1 MDKYAQALATALIA
15 TMISN
20 CAMGQHGKE
29 EAMSDEDNKRDVKR
43 LTLEATPSAVGE
55 AGSGGKGSGPVG
67 PGLQQLVDKAKA
79 DLMTRMSLGDDAV
92 ELVDAAYVTWP
103 DSSLGCSKPGYQYMQ
118 VLTHGSRIVLKAGNR
133 LYYYHSGRNRPPFYC
148 ERPTV
153 SKPQPYGPDEA

>member
-20 CAMGQHGKE
+20 CAMGQHEKE
-29 EAMSDEDNKRDVKR
+29 AAMSDEDKKRDVKR

-55 AGSGGKGSGPVG
+55 ADSSSKAGGTVG
-67 PGLQQLVDKAKA
+67 PGLQQLVDTAKF
-79 DLMTRMSLGDDAV
+79 DLMSRMRLGDDAV

-103 DSSLGCSKPGYQYMQ
+103 DSSLGCAKPGYQYMQ
-118 VLTHGSRIVLKAGNR
+118 VLTHGSRIVLRAGNR
-133 LYYYHSGRNRPPFYC
+133 LYYYHSGRNRPPFHC

-153 SKPQPYGPDEA
+153 QNPQPSAPDEA